1 MMDFIHSL
9 NLEEKLSPR
18 RNADIIW
25 FYIFLPSVIAYF
37 VVLTG
42 FINAKPTIGSIETID
57 PAFISLIYPGK
68 EMEVIAT
75 DLGWAEG
82 PLWVQDDAA
91 SLSYLM
97 FSDTI
102 TNRIYKWEEGKGM
115 FTVGKTIY
123 VENSGCKYDQEYCDK
138 MYEPGSNALWK
149 RDTTSLDLLVCQ
161 HGERAV
167 ALLRDNGTR
176 SAIATHFNGSKLNSP
191 NDLVVSP
198 EGHMYF
204 TDPPYGL
211 YNKNRSLTG
220 KEVKHNGLYMIRS
233 EYIHIAT
240 ESGQPTDQV
249 WLMDGTLNRPNG
261 LAFSPDFSKLYVSNS
276 DVINPIWKVYD
287 VSDTGILK
295 NGRIFYDAS
304 HIYQEE
310 CVHSIDSDTSNSYTS
325 TSKKPLC
332 ETYGAP
338 DGMKVDIN
346 GNLFAT
352 GPGGVLVL
360 SPEGRLLGR
369 FHLDRPVSN
378 LAFGADG
385 RLYMTAKDIVIRVW
399 IKTKPNRVVNKA

>member
-1 MMDFIHSL
+1 MMDFIRSL

-42 FINAKPTIGSIETID
+42 FINAKPIIGSIETID

-149 RDTTSLDLLVCQ
+149 RDTISLDLLVCQ

-211 YNKNRSLTG
+211 YNKNHDITG
-220 KEVKHNGLYMIRS
+220 KEVNHNGLYMIRS

-276 DVINPIWKVYD
+276 DVMNPIWKVYD

-310 CVHSIDSDTSNSYTS
+310 CVTSIDSDTS

-369 FHLDRPVSN
+369 FHLNRPVSN

-385 RLYMTAKDIVIRVW
+385 RLYMTAKDIVTRVW